1 METKNDENPERTAPT
16 PGDAFKDATG
26 DAVKTTSTDGTA
38 TGDTTAEETGTD
50 PDGSTSPTDPAPP
63 VDPGTSTD
71 SGTDGSSDG
80 DGETDRPDNGSDG
93 GEGGDGGESEE
104 NGEGEDDGNPARPF
118 EDRFLNN
125 GAEKG
130 DDTPRRESLAVSLL
144 RMALALLTG
153 EVPEEKFIPLMDAV
167 IAREAII
174 AARSEGEIAGRNAI
188 IEEQLAT
195 PAIAPPDLN
204 GTPIA
209 RSRRPATSIF
219 DLAGMAR

>member
-26 DAVKTTSTDGTA
+26 DALQTTSTDGTA

-71 SGTDGSSDG
+71 SGTDG

-93 GEGGDGGESEE
+93 GEGGAGGESEE
-104 NGEGEDDGNPARPF
+104 SGEGEDDGNPARPF

-174 AARSEGEIAGRNAI
+174 AARAEGEIAGRNAI